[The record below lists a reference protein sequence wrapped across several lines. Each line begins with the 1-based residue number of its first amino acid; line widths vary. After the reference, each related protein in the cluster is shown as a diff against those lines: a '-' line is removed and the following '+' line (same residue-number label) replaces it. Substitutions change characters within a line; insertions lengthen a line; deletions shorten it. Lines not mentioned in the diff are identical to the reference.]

1 MQRTTL
7 AVPCVHFVTS
17 LLVESLFSFD
27 FHLMNG
33 KAIHNLNVLS
43 CHCVHM
49 LQTRKMDFKAVFVNM
64 DTISN
69 EM

>member
-1 MQRTTL
+1 MR
-7 AVPCVHFVTS
+7 CVHFVTS
-17 LLVESLFSFD
+17 LIVESLLSLD

-49 LQTRKMDFKAVFVNM
+49 LQAGKMDFKVVFVYVG
-64 DTISN
+64 TISN

>member
-1 MQRTTL
+1 
-7 AVPCVHFVTS
+7 
-17 LLVESLFSFD
+17 
-27 FHLMNG
+27 MNG